1 VLRPAVIGVAIAL
14 VALIGLAA
22 QTPRAQ
28 AHALLIRS
36 DPEADAR
43 LGQAPELVTAWF
55 SEPLEPGVSRLRVLA
70 AKGEPVDLDDVVFDQ
85 TDPTK
90 MSVGV
95 TEVGPGFY
103 LVTWETLSRVDG
115 HFRFGSFEFV
125 VLNPDGSEPT
135 SARPEATFD
144 VTGRPTGIAE
154 GALTKGMGLLAVVIV
169 VGGLAAVIFV
179 ILPSALTLR
188 DEPRAKLR
196 EGSLRFLA
204 WVIVP
209 ATVVLVLAGLAEL
222 AQQARQFGGLEEVD
236 QVLDSTWGERWL
248 WRHAILGVL
257 LVGLLIDVT
266 LRARGAVDSTRS
278 LWPFLAAGLIY
289 LFILSLV
296 SHANAVPAG
305 SFWATASDFVHLA
318 TAAIWIG
325 GLVAVAALLL
335 WSRRA
340 VDPPDRPALLATA
353 LQRFSLVAATSLTLL
368 LATGLFNALV
378 EVPAWSA
385 LIDTAYGRAL
395 TLKLVLVL
403 PLLAVAGL
411 NAFILRPGLVRKVQQ
426 EAGGIEEL
434 RRLLA
439 RTVPLEAALGIAVL
453 AVVGVLTQ
461 YTPARTELEAAV
473 QPAAAA
479 ATAAEDRGSL
489 DSPLASGDW
498 SWVAAGLFLVAG
510 ILFWVWSGYLG
521 PALGILR
528 RGARVIAAGL
538 AIIAGLVILDDL
550 TTSEQPAAFEAAVA
564 LRYQASDGR
573 LVLLEID
580 PFQVGANRLKATV
593 MTEQEQTVEAQSVQL
608 RFSRLEVDSVSA
620 DIAATRGGGE
630 QPSYFAEFS
639 LPETGWWAI
648 EAVVDD
654 QASTTFYLR
663 LDQPSRAPLEFAGAD
678 YQSDPAAEQLFRQT
692 LEHYESLQSL
702 QWREELTS
710 GLLDPTGIGA
720 WVITDGASEAPDK
733 VRYDVYSPGSSD
745 YTSIRVG
752 EQSCSQDKAQPWKC
766 STGGSTETFDLD
778 YLEKATAFRVGRK
791 ELVDGEMTHAILFN
805 NPSQAGA
812 WYTWWV
818 SEGTGHLL
826 RQAMVAP
833 GHFMLTRFFG
843 HDQPVAI
850 LLPPEAGSPGG

>member
-1 VLRPAVIGVAIAL
+1 VLRPAVIAFAIAL
-14 VALIGLAA
+14 AALIGLSAQAA
-22 QTPRAQ
+22 SVQ

-43 LGQAPELVTAWF
+43 LGQAPERVTAWF
-55 SEPLEPGVSRLRVLA
+55 SEPLESGVSRLRVLA
-70 AKGEPVDLDDVVFDQ
+70 GEGEPVDLDNVEFDQ
-85 TDPTK
+85 ADATE

-135 SARPEATFD
+135 GARPVATFD

-154 GALTKGMGLLAVVIV
+154 GALTKALGIVAAVIV
-169 VGGLAAVIFV
+169 VGGLGAVIFA
-179 ILPSALTLR
+179 ILPSSRTLR

-196 EGSLRFLA
+196 EGSLRFLV
-204 WVIVP
+204 WVILP
-209 ATVVLVLAGLAEL
+209 AIVVLLLVGLAEL
-222 AQQARQFGGLEEVD
+222 AIQARQFGGLEEVD
-236 QVLDSTWGERWL
+236 QVLDTRWGERWL
-248 WRHAILGVL
+248 WRHGILVVL
-257 LVGLLIDVT
+257 LVGLLIDVS
-266 LRARGAVDSTRS
+266 LRTRGAVASTLS
-278 LWPFLAAGLIY
+278 LWPFLAAGVIY
-289 LFILSLV
+289 LFLVSLA

-305 SFWATASDFVHLA
+305 SFWATASDFIHLG
-318 TAAIWIG
+318 TAGIWIG
-325 GLVAVAALLL
+325 GLVTLAALLL

-340 VDPPDRPALLATA
+340 IDRDQRPELLATA
-353 LQRFSLVAATSLTLL
+353 LQRFSLMAATSLTLL
-368 LATGLFNALV
+368 LATGIFNALV

-385 LIDTAYGRAL
+385 LTDTAYGRAL
-395 TLKLVLVL
+395 TIKLVVIL

-411 NAFILRPGLVRKVQQ
+411 NAFFLRPNLVRK
-426 EAGGIEEL
+426 AGEDADGVERL

-439 RTVPLEAALGIAVL
+439 GWVPLEAALGIAVL

-461 YTPARTELEAAV
+461 YTPARIEIEAAV

-479 ATAAEDRGSL
+479 ATASPDR
-489 DSPLASGDW
+489 DSFDFPLASGDW
-498 SWVAAGLFLVAG
+498 SWVAAGLLLVAG
-510 ILFWVWSGYLG
+510 ILFWIWSGYLG

-528 RGARVIAAGL
+528 RGARIIAAGL
-538 AIIAGLVILDDL
+538 AIIAGVVILDDL
-550 TTSEQPAAFEAAVA
+550 TTSEPPAAFEAAVA
-564 LRYQASDGR
+564 LRYQVSDGR

-580 PFQVGANRLKATV
+580 PFQVGANRFKATV
-593 MTEQEQTVEAQSVQL
+593 MTEKEETVEAESVQL
-608 RFSRLEVDSVSA
+608 RFSRLEVDSAPA
-620 DIAATRGGGE
+620 DIPATRGGGE

-639 LPETGWWAI
+639 LQQTGWWAI
-648 EAVVDD
+648 EAVLDG
-654 QASTTFYLR
+654 QASTLFYLR

-692 LEHYESLQSL
+692 LERYEGLHSL
-702 QWREELTS
+702 QWREQLTS
-710 GLLDPTGIGA
+710 GLLNPTGIGA
-720 WVITDGASEAPDK
+720 WVVTDGASEAPDK
-733 VRYDVYSPGSSD
+733 VRYDVFSPGNSD

-752 EQSCSQDKAQPWKC
+752 EQSCSQDKGEPWQC
-766 STGGSTETFDLD
+766 STRESTETFDLD
-778 YLEKATAFRVGRK
+778 YLEPATAFRLGRK
-791 ELVDGEMTHAILFN
+791 ESIDGETTQAILFN

-843 HDQPVAI
+843 HDQSVAI
-850 LLPPEAGSPGG
+850 QLPPEAGSPGG